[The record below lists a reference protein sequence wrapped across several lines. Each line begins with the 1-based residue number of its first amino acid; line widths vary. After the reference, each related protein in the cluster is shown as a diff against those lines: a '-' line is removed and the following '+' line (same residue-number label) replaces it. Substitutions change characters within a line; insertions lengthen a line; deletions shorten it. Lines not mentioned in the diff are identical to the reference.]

1 MIYKNGIFRVSK
13 NTYSIGRI
21 KPSCYCDII
30 IKGKTYSV
38 HRIVCFLFYP
48 IEGKTKLEDYK
59 DLDVNHKNGDKM
71 YNHADNLEWVTK
83 SENIRHA
90 IDTGL
95 TGYTYP
101 VKQYELLENG
111 TKGDLIKTFS
121 CIKYAIEET
130 GQSRTYIMNM
140 CQGKNKPYKYY
151 WEFVNK
157 EDIEKSQTKKRIKL
171 TADSKQSEIII
182 EDEDIPALN

>member
-1 MIYKNGIFRVSK
+1 
-13 NTYSIGRI
+13 
-21 KPSCYCDII
+21 
-30 IKGKTYSV
+30 
-38 HRIVCFLFYP
+38 LFFISP

-71 YNHADNLEWVTK
+71 YNNADNLEWVTK

-101 VKQYELLENG
+101 VNQYELLEYG
-111 TKGDLIKTFS
+111 SKGNLIKSYS

-130 GQSRTYIMNM
+130 GQSRSYIMNM
-140 CQGKNKPYKYY
+140 CQGKSKPYKYY

-171 TADSKQSEIII
+171 TSEREPEIF
-182 EDEDIPALN
+182 EDEDIPMIVPK